1 MRISVQGDS
10 LELPTESEAYTLGV
24 KIEDGILVVNVVADT
39 YFGAR
44 QELANTDFILRFV
57 QFQIGNSIISSFLP
71 PDMEWRH
78 CSSLP
83 FGILTLLRFSFQ
95 QKSRLQTS
103 PVPCCL
109 QFLSQIEPSNFCL
122 RLGPPISVSD

>member
-1 MRISVQGDS
+1 MHSQVKISVQGDS

-71 PDMEWRH
+71 PDMEWRP

-83 FGILTLLRFSFQ
+83 FGIPTLLRFSFQ

-103 PVPCCL
+103 PVP
-109 QFLSQIEPSNFCL
+109 
-122 RLGPPISVSD
+122 